1 MAGMVGRRAA
11 RAARTVGLA
20 ACGTVLLLGTASP
33 LGPATAAPSP
43 AGTVV
48 ALGDSVPAGTACGC
62 APFPDLYARL
72 LAPATTSVNLALG
85 GTTSADLDGQLRSP
99 AARQA
104 LRRVDAVLIMSGA
117 NDMVPLVESRSGA
130 AAYRA
135 TAAQVGEHVAA
146 AVTAL
151 RELHGGPLP
160 VLVLGYWN
168 VSRDGAVAR
177 DSTDAAGLAEADTA
191 TAYVNEALRAAAGRS
206 GAIYVA
212 TYPAFRGAS
221 GQADPT
227 DLLADDGDHPNARGH
242 EVIARA
248 AYASSAD
255 VLRAAPR

>member
-1 MAGMVGRRAA
+1 GSALIL
-11 RAARTVGLA
+11 TV
-20 ACGTVLLLGTASP
+20 ASP
-33 LGPATAAPSP
+33 LGPATAGSSP

-72 LAPATTSVNLALG
+72 LGPTTTSVNVAVG

-99 AARQA
+99 VARRA
-104 LRRVDAVLIMSGA
+104 LRQVDAVLIMSGA
-117 NDMVPLVESRSGA
+117 NDMVPLVEARSGA

-135 TAAQVGEHVAA
+135 TAEEVGEHVAA

-151 RELHGGPLP
+151 RDLHGGPLP

-168 VSRDGAVAR
+168 VDRDGQVAR
-177 DSTDAAGLAEADTA
+177 DGTDTNGLADADTA
-191 TAYVNEALRAAAGRS
+191 TAYVNDALRAAARRS

-212 TYPAFRGAS
+212 TYPEFRGPT
-221 GQADPT
+221 GEADPT

-248 AYASSAD
+248 AYASSAG
-255 VLRAAPR
+255 VLPAAPR

>member
-1 MAGMVGRRAA
+1 MVGRRAA
-11 RAARTVGLA
+11 RAARTLGLA
-20 ACGTVLLLGTASP
+20 ACATAFLLSTASP

-62 APFPDLYARL
+62 SPFPDLYARL
-72 LAPATTSVNLALG
+72 LAPTTTPVNLALG
-85 GTTSADLDGQLRSP
+85 GSTSADLDGQLRSP
-99 AARQA
+99 VAQQA
-104 LRRVDAVLIMSGA
+104 LRRVAAVLIMAGA

-135 TAAQVGEHVAA
+135 TAELVGEHVAA

-151 RELHGGPLP
+151 RDLHGGPLP

-191 TAYVNEALRAAAGRS
+191 TAYVNDALQAAAGRS

-212 TYPAFRGAS
+212 TYPEFRGPT

-255 VLRAAPR
+255 ALRAAPR